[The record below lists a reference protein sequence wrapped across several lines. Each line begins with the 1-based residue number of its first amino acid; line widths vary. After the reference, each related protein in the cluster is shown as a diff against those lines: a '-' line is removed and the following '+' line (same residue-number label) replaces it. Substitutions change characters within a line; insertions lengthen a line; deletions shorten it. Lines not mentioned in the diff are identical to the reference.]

1 MKARKGTAKRNRG
14 CGLCKPH
21 RKAGNGGKRWDRAL
35 GAVKPAKHV
44 IVWINVT

>member
-21 RKAGNGGKRWDRAL
+21 RKAGNGGKRWDRST
-35 GAVKPAKHV
+35 GQVKPAKHV
-44 IVWINVT
+44 IIWIEVA